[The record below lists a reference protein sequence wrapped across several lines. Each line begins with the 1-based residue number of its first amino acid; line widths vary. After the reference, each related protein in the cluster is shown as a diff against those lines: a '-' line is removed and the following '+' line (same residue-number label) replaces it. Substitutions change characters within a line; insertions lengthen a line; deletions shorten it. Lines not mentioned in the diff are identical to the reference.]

1 MKFLKKIF
9 ASKEVKAAL
18 GVLDELDYECNS
30 HTFSLVREQVEL
42 AILEHPEKF
51 VNVLKSQG
59 RTPREKVYSM
69 IESVAGD
76 HLESGSYDFFIAG
89 ARGFLNPCG
98 EELLKVYGHIIDRM
112 EEDGCISKEE
122 AQKQKSDIQDRIKEA
137 G

>member
-76 HLESGSYDFFIAG
+76 YLECGSRDYYVY
-89 ARGFLNPCG
+89 RGLLNPTG
-98 EELLKVYGHIIDRM
+98 EQLLKVYGHIIDRM
-112 EEDGCISKEE
+112 KEDGCISEEE